1 MNIKYIENILQNAT
15 TSLNQ
20 GKYEQATQL
29 CNKLLK
35 KYPKNKFAKFLL
47 GQIHAAKGEHDTA
60 IRHFNTLLG
69 KDTNNPDYLFC
80 RGKCHYILKE
90 YTKAI
95 NDFNRAIEFAPEN
108 IQLLII
114 TGKTLFDSGNYIHAK
129 SMFLEA
135 TRIDPFSIEA
145 YGNLAK
151 TSEYL
156 QEPAEA
162 FKYYQKALELD
173 KDNVSILNN
182 IGTFLSG
189 HNNGAIAISYY
200 KRALEI
206 DPNNTFALSNMG
218 RVLCDLREI
227 RASLTYY
234 QNAIK
239 SNKQLSVPHSN
250 LLLTLH
256 YDTIFTAEDI
266 LEKHLQWEKFHTQS
280 IKKFQHPASCITTNR
295 LRIGYVSG
303 DFNSHS
309 VAFFI
314 YPILQNHNK
323 NKYSI
328 YCFSNVSKPDDYT
341 NKIKSTPM
349 LHWREIQNLNDLEVA
364 ELIFKEKIDI
374 LVDLSGHTGSNRLKV
389 FAHKPAP
396 IQVTYLGY
404 PDTTG
409 LSTIDYRLTDAWADP
424 IGKTDYLYSEQLCR
438 LNTGFLC
445 YQPPENAPL
454 QAEPPVLKNEYITFG
469 SFNKFTK
476 ITDGAISTWAKI
488 LHQTPNSKL
497 LIKSKE
503 LSGIAEEN
511 LLNIFEKNGI
521 ENDRIIRK
529 SFVPSILE
537 HLQLYNEID
546 IALDTFPYNGTTTT
560 LEALWMGKPVITLTG
575 NTHITRVGCSIL
587 QSLGL
592 PELITYSPEEYIE
605 KCTELAASPSTIL
618 DLTRKLRDQMIG
630 SNLLNHARFTSEL
643 ENVFEKMWE
652 TYCYEKDS
660 VKSLESRR
668 GIVLNSGVVI
678 SVPENCLEK
687 ETYLL
692 LEHEDILNDEIR
704 YLRSIAQTNSTVI
717 DIGCG
722 YGEFCLTAAKYIGP
736 NGRVLAFD
744 ESELK
749 RQHLARSIKINLL
762 ENIEI
767 SPLNSDT
774 SLSCISLDEREH
786 PDKQSPLKI
795 IRINISGNV
804 EELLSGASAL
814 LQRQSPLIALEVPS
828 TLPTPIIVPNIL
840 LDLSY
845 SPYRFLPGPEKI
857 IPLSDQDLENFSDSL
872 FLCKRDTATALNSKG
887 FLALQLSDIEI
898 PELHQS
904 KTLSDLYSR
913 YAYAPVFAT
922 DWQNAAPLPGWQTYF
937 TSLNLYLMSLIE
949 NDITKTCSELKKAYQ
964 LLSLTCDT
972 HPSLTRL
979 LTLARMAHD
988 FGMKTHSLN
997 ILHGVL
1003 DIVLEN
1009 SSLLDL
1015 HAEPFLVPHP
1025 RFDDVSCGQ
1034 FEGDWILAA
1043 ILEQI
1048 ERIEHPTSYACNR
1061 DDLLRLE
1068 MIDSSGFGSKFN
1080 ERKRQL
1086 LRLQLG
1092 MQKQLT
1098 PSITL
1103 ARPSKDNLN
1112 FNLWGEPSTSQYLS
1126 TIPVR

>member
-1 MNIKYIENILQNAT
+1 MDKRATNNILQTAT
-15 TSLNQ
+15 NLFNK
-20 GKYEQATQL
+20 GKYDQSIAL
-29 CNKLLK
+29 CNKLIK
-35 KYPKNKFAKFLL
+35 KHPRPIYAIFLL
-47 GQIHAAKGEHDTA
+47 GQSYAAKGNYNKAIHHFDTL
-60 IRHFNTLLG
+60 IG
-69 KDTNNPDYLFC
+69 QDTNNPEYLFQ
-80 RGKCHYILKE
+80 RGKCYYILKNF
-90 YTKAI
+90 TKAI
-95 NDFNRAIEFAPEN
+95 EDFTKALVSTPDSFPLR
-108 IQLLII
+108 LI
-114 TGKTLFDSGNYIHAK
+114 TGKAFFYSADYAHAK
-129 SMFLEA
+129 TMFLEA
-135 TRIDPFSIEA
+135 IRINPDNITA
-145 YGNLAK
+145 YESLAR

-156 QEPAEA
+156 NEVQDVL
-162 FKYYQKALELD
+162 KYYQKAIELD
-173 KDNVSILNN
+173 KDNIALLNN
-182 IGTFLSG
+182 FGTFLSQ
-189 HNNGAIAISYY
+189 HNNSGIAVNYF
-200 KRALEI
+200 KRILEI
-206 DPNNTFALSNMG
+206 SPGNAFALNNLG
-218 RVLCDLREI
+218 QALCNLREI
-227 RASLTYY
+227 RASCKCFMDAL
-234 QNAIK
+234 K
-239 SNKQLSVPHSN
+239 SDNNFSDAHSN

-266 LEKHLQWEKFHTQS
+266 LSKHLQWEKLHTQS
-280 IKKFQHPASCITTNR
+280 INLFQHPKPSDFTKK
-295 LRIGYVSG
+295 LRIGYVSS
-303 DFNSHS
+303 DFFSHS
-309 VAFFI
+309 VAYFI
-314 YPILQNHNK
+314 TPIIQAHDKDN
-323 NKYSI
+323 YEI
-328 YCFSNVSKPDDYT
+328 YCFSNVSKQDDFT
-341 NKIKSTPM
+341 KKIRSIPQI
-349 LHWREIQNLNDLEVA
+349 HWRDIQNLNDFDTA
-364 ELIFKEKIDI
+364 DLIYKEQIDI
-374 LVDLSGHTGSNRLKV
+374 LVDLSGHTVPNKLKV

-396 IQVTYLGY
+396 IQISYLGY

-409 LSTIDYRLTDAWADP
+409 LSTMDYRLTDTWADP
-424 IGKTDYLYSEQLCR
+424 IETSDLLYSEKLYR
-438 LNTGFLC
+438 LSKGFLC
-445 YQPPENAPL
+445 YQPPDNSSLPSKSPAL
-454 QAEPPVLKNEYITFG
+454 SNGYITFG
-469 SFNKFTK
+469 SFNNFTK
-476 ITDGAISTWAKI
+476 ISDGVISIWSNI
-488 LHQTPNSKL
+488 LQQTPNSKL
-497 LIKSKE
+497 LLKSKD
-503 LSGIAEEN
+503 LTGLAEER
-511 LLNIFEKNGI
+511 LLNDFEKYGI
-521 ENDRIIRK
+521 QQERIIRK
-529 SFVPSILE
+529 SFVPSMLE
-537 HLQLYNEID
+537 HLEIYNQID

-575 NTHITRVGCSIL
+575 NTHVTRVGCSIL

-592 PELITYSPEEYIE
+592 PELITYSPEEYVE
-605 KCTELAASPSTIL
+605 KCTVLAASPEKI
-618 DLTRKLRDQMIG
+618 DELTRTLRELMMS
-630 SNLLNHARFTSEL
+630 SNVLNPAMFTTEL
-643 ENVFEKMWE
+643 ETVYRKMWE
-652 TYCYEKDS
+652 TYCYEINNAA
-660 VKSLESRR
+660 VLESRR
-668 GIVLNSGVVI
+668 EVILFSGVFI
-678 SVPENCLEK
+678 SVPENISNRN
-687 ETYLL
+687 TYQL

-704 YLRSIAQTNSTVI
+704 YLRSIAQKNSTII

-744 ESELK
+744 ESALK

-774 SLSCISLDEREH
+774 SLSCISLDEGEH
-786 PDKQSPLKI
+786 PDKHSPLKI
-795 IRINISGNV
+795 IRINISGHL
-804 EELLSGASAL
+804 EELLSGASAPI
-814 LQRQSPLIALEVPS
+814 QHQSPLIVLEVQS
-828 TLPTPIIVPNIL
+828 TLPTPIVIPKIL
-840 LDLSY
+840 LDHSY

-872 FLCKRDTATALNSKG
+872 FLCKRDTATALNSEG

-922 DWQNAAPLPGWQTYF
+922 DWLNAAPLPGWQTYF

-1003 DIVLEN
+1003 DIILEN

-1112 FNLWGEPSTSQYLS
+1112 FKLWGEPSTSQYLS
-1126 TIPVR
+1126 TIPIR